1 MRQSIKHDLES
12 KIHENSEG
20 VRQNNAKL
28 EKDLSDLKS
37 TIEHQLNERDSKM
50 ANVRESIKK
59 ELDEKIVENSQ
70 SIKK

>member
-1 MRQSIKHDLES
+1 MAGK
-12 KIHENSEG
+12 
-20 VRQNNAKL
+20 
-28 EKDLSDLKS
+28 KDLSDLKS